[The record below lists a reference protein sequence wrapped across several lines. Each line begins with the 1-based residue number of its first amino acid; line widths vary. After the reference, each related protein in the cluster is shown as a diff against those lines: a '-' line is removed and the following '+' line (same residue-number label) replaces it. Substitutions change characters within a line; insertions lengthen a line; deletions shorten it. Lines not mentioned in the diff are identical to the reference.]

1 MFKQLYGSIG
11 LFTLL
16 ILGGCGGGGGG
27 VIGPVTTPAPTVIP
41 PVTTSSC
48 VVKPAIGSDKY
59 RSAILDMRFEQP
71 NDFTAD
77 GKLVN
82 SYEAVVPVIN
92 KLIVLDLTL

>member
-1 MFKQLYGSIG
+1 MRVAIG
-11 LFTLL
+11 TFSL
-16 ILGGCGGGGGG
+16 ILFLAGCGGGGG
-27 VIGPVTTPAPTVIP
+27 TPIAG

-82 SYEAVVPVIN
+82 SYEAVV
-92 KLIVLDLTL
+92 L